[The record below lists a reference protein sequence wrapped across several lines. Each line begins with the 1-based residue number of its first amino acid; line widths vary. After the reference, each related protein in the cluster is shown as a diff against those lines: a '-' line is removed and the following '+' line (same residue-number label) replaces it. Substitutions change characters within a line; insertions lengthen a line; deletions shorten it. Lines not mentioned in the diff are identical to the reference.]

1 TELMPHLI
9 WSHKGRALSATFQN
23 CSIRI
28 FHQFLLAFGMELGH
42 SIRRMLY
49 AVGFLLLI
57 SVIGTIGFAWIED
70 LGLADAVYMSITTMS
85 TVGYGWE
92 HPPSTAGK
100 TFAVFLIII
109 SAGTFIYAVGIITSF
124 IVEGEMR
131 QILNRYQYSKKV
143 KELKDHIIVCGLGRN
158 GREAVKELL
167 EQEQMFVVIE
177 KDEDAI
183 EQFVRENEEILVI
196 NGDATLEEVLER
208 ANIHTAK
215 GLISSLSSDAE
226 NVYITLT
233 ARGMNPALSIVARAN
248 YENVIPKLKRAGA
261 NRVIVPN
268 LIGGK
273 KMTNVL
279 TRPAL
284 VEFIDLISGQ
294 GHSNLSLEDLLC
306 QGHSKII
313 GKSLVELNIRSKTG
327 VLVLGYKRGY
337 QGITLNPDVRE
348 KLSERDRLF
357 IMGTKKQL
365 EKFREEFMDE

>member
-1 TELMPHLI
+1 M
-9 WSHKGRALSATFQN
+9 
-23 CSIRI
+23 
-28 FHQFLLAFGMELGH
+28 
-42 SIRRMLY
+42 
-49 AVGFLLLI
+49 
-57 SVIGTIGFAWIED
+57 
-70 LGLADAVYMSITTMS
+70 
-85 TVGYGWE
+85 
-92 HPPSTAGK
+92 
-100 TFAVFLIII
+100 III

-167 EQEQMFVVIE
+167 EQERMFVVIE

-208 ANIHTAK
+208 ANIHSAK

-273 KMTNVL
+273 KMANVL

-294 GHSNLSLEDLLC
+294 GHSSLSLEDLLC
-306 QGHSKII
+306 QGHSKLI
-313 GKSLVELNIRSKTG
+313 GKSLSELNIRSKTG

-337 QGITLNPDVRE
+337 QGITLNPDVQE

-357 IMGTKKQL
+357 IMGTEKQL
-365 EKFREEFMDE
+365 DKFRKEFMDE

>member
-1 TELMPHLI
+1 
-9 WSHKGRALSATFQN
+9 
-23 CSIRI
+23 
-28 FHQFLLAFGMELGH
+28 MELGH
-42 SIRRMLY
+42 SIKRMLY

-167 EQEQMFVVIE
+167 EQERMFVVIE

-208 ANIHTAK
+208 ANIHNAK

-294 GHSNLSLEDLLC
+294 GHSSLSLEDLLC

-313 GKSLVELNIRSKTG
+313 GKSLAELNIRSRTG

-357 IMGTKKQL
+357 IMGTEKQL